1 MEIEIEYIKQN
12 RQKGFQVFETSLSI
26 EEAIEEFK
34 KEYKPLAIL
43 RYTEIETA
51 ERREESDFIKLNI
64 KDVVSFYCDTVLT
77 IEEIKHDNIEKFA
90 EENGYDCKAFF
101 RHNIIDLIKK
111 QVLEIKQVIVKRQ
124 AEIKDKKVAFFLVL
138 PAKENKLFN
147 IIKQELKMTKIPL
160 QKMTPDYQKKIGV
173 NFEVLVPKEMF

>member
-12 RQKGFQVFETSLSI
+12 RQKGFQVFETKLSI
-26 EEAIEEFK
+26 ENAIEEFK

-43 RYTEIETA
+43 RYTEVETNQ
-51 ERREESDFIKLNI
+51 EEYESEFIKLNI
-64 KDVVSFYCDTVLT
+64 KDIVSFYCDTIFT
-77 IEEIKHDNIEKFA
+77 IEEIKHDNIEKIA

-111 QVLEIKQVIVKRQ
+111 EVLKI
-124 AEIKDKKVAFFLVL
+124 KKVAFFLVL

-147 IIKQELKMTKIPL
+147 VIKQELKMVKIPL
-160 QKMTPDYQKKIGV
+160 QKMTPDYQEKIGV
-173 NFEVLVPKEMF
+173 NFEVLTPKEMF